1 MKDKLEAML
10 AAGQDNPM
18 LRFSLGNAC
27 LKDGDADAAAT
38 HFRAAVEQD
47 AGYSAAWKLLGR
59 ALLEG
64 GQAES
69 AQRAWEEG
77 LNVARGRGDMQ
88 VARELEVFLKRLSR
102 ETGPR
107 EIDP

>member
-27 LKDGDADAAAT
+27 LNEGDYRAAAA
-38 HFRAAVEQD
+38 HLQAAVEQD

-59 ALLEG
+59 ALRED
-64 GQAES
+64 GQIEA
-69 AQRAWEEG
+69 AQRAWKEG
-77 LNVARGRGDMQ
+77 LDVARGRGDMQ
-88 VARELEVFLKRLSR
+88 VARELEVFLKRLAR
-102 ETGPR
+102 EAGP
-107 EIDP
+107 

>member
-27 LKDGDADAAAT
+27 LNDGENEAAAA

-47 AGYSAAWKLLGR
+47 AGYSAAWKQLGR
-59 ALLEG
+59 ALRED
-64 GQAES
+64 GQTEA

-77 LNVARGRGDMQ
+77 LNVARSRGDMQ
-88 VARELEVFLKRLSR
+88 VARELEVFLRRLTR
-102 ETGPR
+102 EAGP
-107 EIDP
+107 